1 MIRKVLPAVTAVA
14 LIGAGVS
21 VIGVS
26 ADDQTVHP
34 TPSFDLRLEEEN
46 PVDSLKN
53 EVIQDYLKK
62 NPDVDASA
70 INAADSVMTVNG
82 LDASK
87 NCIQPVTINVKLART
102 DNTKQTVGYDFTEK
116 ALVNVSKRKNP
127 TLVLRGDSVTVNNG
141 DTWNP
146 SSYICYIADAE
157 GDLPVLQESDNVDT
171 ANDGTYTASYAAVD
185 SMGRKTTRTLTV
197 NVKTPD
203 EVIAQ
208 REAERK
214 AAEEAA
220 AAEQARQQA
229 EQQAQAQAAALQAAQ
244 SMQNAAI
251 VDGGGTAMGSNIVA
265 IARSWVGRGI
275 YAYGGADP
283 ATGADCSGFTQ
294 YVYRMAGININRVA
308 AAQAANGVRTDN
320 PQPGDLVLWTGHAA
334 IYAGNGMVIQ
344 AMNPSQGIQERS
356 IASTYAHG
364 SFMGYYHVNGVN

>member
-1 MIRKVLPAVTAVA
+1 MTAVA

-26 ADDQTVHP
+26 ADDQTVRP
-34 TPSFDLRLEEEN
+34 TPSFNLKLDDEN
-46 PVDSLKN
+46 PADSLKN
-53 EVIQDYLKK
+53 DVISDYLKK
-62 NPDVDASA
+62 NPDVDAST
-70 INAADSVMTVNG
+70 INTQNSMITING
-82 LDASK
+82 LDATK
-87 NCIQPVTINVKLART
+87 NCIQPVKISVKLARNDT
-102 DNTKQTVGYDFTEK
+102 TEQTVGYDFTED
-116 ALVNVSKRKNP
+116 ATVHVSKRTNP
-127 TLVLRGDSVTVNNG
+127 SLVLRGDSVTVNNG

-146 SSYICYIADAE
+146 SSYICYIGDAE
-157 GDLPVLQESDNVDT
+157 GDLPALQESDNVDT
-171 ANDGTYTASYAAVD
+171 ATDGTYTANYTAID
-185 SMGRKTTRTLTV
+185 SLGRRTSKQLTV

-208 REAERK
+208 REAEQK
-214 AAEEAA
+214 AAEEAAAAA

-229 EQQAQAQAAALQAAQ
+229 EQQAQAQAAAAVQAAQ
-244 SMQNAAI
+244 NAQNTVVTDGSGSAA
-251 VDGGGTAMGSNIVA
+251 GANIVA

-308 AAQAANGVRTDN
+308 ASQAANGVRTDN

-334 IYAGNGMVIQ
+334 IYSGNGMVIQ

-356 IASTYAHG
+356 IASTNAHG